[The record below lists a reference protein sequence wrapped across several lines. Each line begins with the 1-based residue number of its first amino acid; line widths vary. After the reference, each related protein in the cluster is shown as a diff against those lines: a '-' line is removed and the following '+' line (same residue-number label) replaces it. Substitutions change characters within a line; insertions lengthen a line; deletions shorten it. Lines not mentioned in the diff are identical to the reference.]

1 MDALF
6 HKGIELAELGN
17 HKQSIEIFDKI
28 LSKHKDNVNVIYAK
42 SRSNAAIGEIDQS
55 FELLKKAV
63 SKNPKAIKQWA
74 KQEKIFES
82 LLEDERFRRII
93 K

>member
-1 MDALF
+1 M
-6 HKGIELAELGN
+6 
-17 HKQSIEIFDKI
+17 
-28 LSKHKDNVNVIYAK
+28 
-42 SRSNAAIGEIDQS
+42 GEIDQS
-55 FELLKKAV
+55 YELLKKAV